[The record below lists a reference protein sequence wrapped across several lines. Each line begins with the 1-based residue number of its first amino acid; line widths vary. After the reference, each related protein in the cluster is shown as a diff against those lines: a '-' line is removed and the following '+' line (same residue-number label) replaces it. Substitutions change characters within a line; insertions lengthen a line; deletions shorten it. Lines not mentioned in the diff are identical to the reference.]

1 MKAVIKAC
9 GLLLALALCAAASL
23 AQTPPVANGSNDP
36 RVPLAEAATAA
47 DADGRLAIG
56 GRLRTTTLTGA
67 PDAPTR
73 NVLFVVD
80 NRGQF
85 FYNYASG
92 YASFYDAQGVRCGEG
107 LWTVQ
112 AFAPGESAEVD
123 APGLRLTCAPATWR
137 LTALNLLTRTF
148 DVAKPNQ
155 PTPAADAAPAS
166 GVSAATAPTLV
177 SEASSSTASKT
188 VTINNA
194 ANSTQRLEINVN
206 GMTLPLQLGNPLE
219 IVVGKERVRLVVS
232 QAPPQE

>member
-1 MKAVIKAC
+1 MKAAIKVC

-23 AQTPPVANGSNDP
+23 AQTQPVANGSNDP

-73 NVLFVVD
+73 NVRLVVE

-123 APGLRLTCAPATWR
+123 APGLRLICTPATWR
-137 LTALNLLTRTF
+137 LSALNLLTRTT

-155 PTPAADAAPAS
+155 PTPAADAPTGGAN
-166 GVSAATAPTLV
+166 VATAPTLV
-177 SEASSSTASKT
+177 SEASSSAASKT
-188 VTINNA
+188 VTVNHA
-194 ANSTQRLEINVN
+194 ANTTQRLEINVN

-232 QAPPQE
+232 QAPQ